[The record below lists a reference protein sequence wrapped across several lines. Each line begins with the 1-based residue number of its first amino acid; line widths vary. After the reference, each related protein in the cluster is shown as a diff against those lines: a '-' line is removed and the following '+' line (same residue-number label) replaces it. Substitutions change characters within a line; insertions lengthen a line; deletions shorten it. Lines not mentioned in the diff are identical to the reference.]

1 VVDNFKYLKT
11 PGVLYIRRAN
21 DLEVPA
27 RASSAET
34 GRTGQTSRRIKW
46 FDKTCQRVKY
56 SLPCDMDA
64 SVGGKDSAKAAVQT
78 GIRRLR
84 LASMGSD

>member
-27 RASSAET
+27 RASSAEA
-34 GRTGQTSRRIKW
+34 GKTGQASRRIKW
-46 FDKTCQRVKY
+46 FDKTCRRVKE
-56 SLPCDMDA
+56 SLP
-64 SVGGKDSAKAAVQT
+64 
-78 GIRRLR
+78 
-84 LASMGSD
+84 